1 MKKEYCVAW
10 IVLATLLLLSY
21 NVVSVDCKEID
32 ETFSFAPNS
41 VVPSP
46 SDDHHGNAT
55 TTNQTWPIMC
65 RYPFM
70 IVESQNHHVC
80 RPIVDVFH
88 AQQFRNV
95 IIVLT
100 IAFFLFTIHTLIKSS
115 MGNILLKS
123 FFGPQ
128 RCILWCIMIAVLI
141 CFVLLVAFAADPFGL
156 YGLFG
161 FYKANL
167 LYRLLRDNLA
177 FHLMLIYWFI
187 NVDHQIGVIQ
197 FILKTKSS
205 RFLISFVY
213 VAVVLVFMCMRPLL
227 WPPNFQIIDEIPQ
240 CVAIV
245 SVLVVLG
252 RFQTVYKSLKTYVA
266 DEEQLPMGRTV
277 NMELRKA
284 MVARIDH
291 RLSVF
296 RTWAYGTIILCLT
309 TILAD
314 FVPTDWPL
322 FFFAIVFRVG
332 IRLLLTFMLTHI
344 ISTTL
349 NPMYKPMFCNS
360 LGIVMS
366 RNYVITHVDKNTLS
380 TLDETEGEEKPF
392 VCVPFENPLIFSHII
407 LEERKEG
414 L

>member
-1 MKKEYCVAW
+1 
-10 IVLATLLLLSY
+10 
-21 NVVSVDCKEID
+21 
-32 ETFSFAPNS
+32 
-41 VVPSP
+41 
-46 SDDHHGNAT
+46 
-55 TTNQTWPIMC
+55 
-65 RYPFM
+65 M

-213 VAVVLVFMCMRPLL
+213 VAVVLVFM
-227 WPPNFQIIDEIPQ
+227 W
-240 CVAIV
+240 
-245 SVLVVLG
+245 
-252 RFQTVYKSLKTYVA
+252 YKSLKTYVA